1 MTAKG
6 ATGPE
11 FEVSTGDEAVRELI
25 EVVDHLDAENSALR
39 DKIVILTRLAED
51 AIYDH
56 AEAERRLQSVQRQLD
71 DAHAAIAN
79 SRTLRATAPLR
90 RLGGRA
96 KALIGRVRSGGEG
109 TV

>member
-1 MTAKG
+1 MSAAGRHGTD
-6 ATGPE
+6 P
-11 FEVSTGDEAVRELI
+11 GDDAGIHELL

-56 AEAERRLQSVQRQLD
+56 AQAERDLQSVQRQLD
-71 DAHAAIAN
+71 DAQAAIAN

-96 KALIGRVRSGGEG
+96 KALIGRVRPGGAGER
-109 TV
+109 